1 MATSHLILFALVAS
15 APLIL
20 VTAQFTPVT
29 PVPQVPQVA
38 PQQQCPVLM
47 LMQKMYSDSNDTV
60 AWYSDLG
67 EMFRIL
73 SRGYPTNGSNGT
85 SGSFFPDMRSFH
97 PIIQTIQKTSLGTK
111 IYNVYLSIAKLFQ
124 QVTQWFSGLFSSRVV
139 APGGKPTTA
148 RTVNPFSMIN
158 FNWVQMIPNSVFG
171 YLNVTTVD
179 CQYRAVCETS
189 QYIIS
194 KLPASS
200 SSLFSLSNPSLG
212 LLSLWSSDPYFQ
224 AWVSGMLNQNC
235 GLLYPTCPQ
244 SPFGQTSG
252 RR

>member
-1 MATSHLILFALVAS
+1 MATSHLILLALVAS

-29 PVPQVPQVA
+29 PVTPVYQVA

-47 LMQKMYSDSNDTV
+47 IMQKMYSDSNNTL

-67 EMFRIL
+67 ELFRIL
-73 SRGYPTNGSNGT
+73 NQGYPTNGTNGT
-85 SGSFFPDMRSFH
+85 SGSIFPDLLSFH
-97 PIIQTIQKTSLGTK
+97 PIIQQIQKTSLGTK
-111 IYNVYLSIAKLFQ
+111 VYNVYLSIAKLFQ
-124 QVTQWFSGLFSSRVV
+124 QVIQWFSGLFSSGVV

-148 RTVNPFSMIN
+148 RTVNPLSMIN
-158 FNWVQMIPNSVFG
+158 LNWVQMIPNSVFG

-189 QYIIS
+189 QYIVA

-212 LLSLWSSDPYFQ
+212 LLSLWSSNPYFH

-235 GLLYPTCPQ
+235 GLLYSGCPQ
-244 SPFGQTSG
+244 SPFSQTSS